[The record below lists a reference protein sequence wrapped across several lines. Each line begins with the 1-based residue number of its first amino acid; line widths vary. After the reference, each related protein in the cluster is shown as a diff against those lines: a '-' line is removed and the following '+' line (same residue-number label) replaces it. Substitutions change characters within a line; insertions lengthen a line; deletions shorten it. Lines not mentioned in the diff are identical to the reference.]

1 MCEYNMKKG
10 DDFRNCLNCGQPV
23 NLKKDKYVLL
33 GTYNREHGLPSEEN
47 FLHFQCWLD
56 YFNKC
61 VLNKARSTVQGMQQ
75 QAIQLFNAPFI
86 QRVIQGTPIEGALS
100 NMLNRDLNEKQSFI
114 IPKRTVEEKI
124 KDDRERKNKRSVN
137 RKK

>member
-1 MCEYNMKKG
+1 MKEG
-10 DDFRNCLNCGQPV
+10 ENRICLNCQKPV
-23 NLKKDKYVLL
+23 SLLKDKYVLL
-33 GTYNREHGLPSEEN
+33 GTYNRGGN
-47 FLHFQCWLD
+47 FPDDEVYFHWNCWLD

-86 QRVIQGTPIEGALS
+86 QKVIKGTQIEETLS
-100 NMLNRDLNEKQSFI
+100 NMLNRDLNEKVSFI
-114 IPKRTVEEKI
+114 VPKKVVEEKI
-124 KDDRERKNKRSVN
+124 KDDRKRVTKS

>member
-1 MCEYNMKKG
+1 MKR

-33 GTYNREHGLPSEEN
+33 GTFNRGNGLPDEKLY
-47 FLHFQCWLD
+47 FHFICWID

-61 VLNKARSTVQGMQQ
+61 VLNKSRATVQGMQQ
-75 QAIQLFNAPFI
+75 QAIQLFNAPMIQKFI
-86 QRVIQGTPIEGALS
+86 GGTKIADAL
-100 NMLNRDLNEKQSFI
+100 NGMLNRDLNEKQSFI
-114 IPKRTVEEKI
+114 IPKRTVQEKI
-124 KDDRERKNKRSVN
+124 EDDRNRKNKRSAVS